1 MKFDDRAV
9 QALGSY
15 VYALVNPDTGL
26 PFYIGKGEDNRVF
39 SHVDD
44 DSVNRSSNKLRL
56 IDEIG
61 RNRVKHLII
70 RHGMTESEALL
81 VESVFIDF
89 FKSTT
94 GLESLAQGNAV
105 MGHGTSFFGYRTA
118 EEVAKMYSSEPLMSV
133 PRECLIININ
143 RRFDR
148 NHGIDEIY
156 QATKEIWK
164 MSFRRAQTF
173 NYVLSEYQGYIR
185 GVFKVDHWYQKERQ
199 SSSGKVYLGV
209 GFNGA
214 VAESEFL
221 KQYMDRQIVG
231 LKPRGYSSPLVYPEL
246 FNKWRG
252 Q

>member
-39 SHVDD
+39 SHVHEE
-44 DSVNRSSNKLRL
+44 SVDRSSDKLEL

-61 RNRVKHLII
+61 RDRVKHVIL
-70 RHGMTESEALL
+70 RHGMTKSEAFL
-81 VESVFIDF
+81 VESVLIDF
-89 FKSTT
+89 FKNTP

-105 MGHGTSFFGYRTA
+105 MGHGTSLMGYRTA
-118 EEVAKMYSSEPLMSV
+118 EEVVKMYSSEPLMSL
-133 PRECLIININ
+133 PKDCLLININ

-148 NHGIDEIY
+148 KHEINEIY
-156 QATKEIWK
+156 EATKEIWK

-185 GVFKVDHWYQKERQ
+185 GVFKVDHWYQKERR
-199 SSSGKVYLGV
+199 SSSGKPYLGV
-209 GFNGA
+209 GFNGSQ
-214 VAESEFL
+214 AEPEVTS
-221 KQYMDRQIVG
+221 QYMDRQIVG

-246 FNKWRG
+246 FNKWRN